1 VIIVLLGPPGAG
13 KGTQARRVEEERKLV
28 QLSTG
33 DMLRQEVAG
42 GTAIGLRVRPIME
55 AGQLV
60 SDEVLVDM
68 IADRIAAPDCQAG
81 CVLDGFPRTT
91 AQARALDTMLAAKG
105 RRLAAVIEMK
115 VEDAPLIE
123 RLTGRFACAT
133 CGAGYHD
140 TFRPPR
146 VVGVCDSCG
155 GTEFTRRADDKAE
168 TVTARLAAYH
178 RQTAPLL
185 SYYRERRLL
194 HSVDAMAAFNEVAR
208 QIAAVLDRV

>member
-1 VIIVLLGPPGAG
+1 MIIVLLGPPGAG